1 MTSVI
6 AHIPASHSVAT
17 RADTALPYSEI
28 AEQAVLSAMLC
39 DPDVIPK
46 VSKTLDRDAFFN
58 AAHKRMFDAMLTLH
72 AKDIAVDPLTIV
84 AELERSGTLEATGG
98 REYLAYLIEVVPSA
112 ANVEHHAKIVH
123 RHAQRRQLIKA
134 ADTARMMAMREDAEP
149 DEIARQLQADTL
161 PIAVDDGEQGFRVV
175 SRSDIDALG
184 DAIHLRGV
192 ATSEGRIPGL
202 ATGFPEIDD
211 VTQGFRLSEYVTIGA
226 VPKAWKTAL
235 LHNILLNMIRS
246 GETVGMVSAEI
257 GRAQTLERMIS
268 ADAMIPINTIG
279 RGSLVDEEWR
289 RFALSGNMLENRL
302 HIDDQAY
309 PELGDVVTRCT
320 DLKARVPSISAI
332 GVDYLQLIT
341 SRHRGMSTVDEINA
355 VSRALKSL
363 AKRLNVVVFA
373 PFQCNFKEI
382 DKRDDKRPQKGD
394 VQGAS
399 GPIQDADFAIL
410 LYNDMLYNPMA
421 APILEANV
429 AACRRTPPFV
439 AKLKMY
445 PEFQLLGSDKAQQR
459 MRERIANQDRN
470 RELL

>member
-6 AHIPASHSVAT
+6 AHIPSSHPVAT
-17 RADTALPYSEI
+17 RPDTALPYSEI

-39 DPDVIPK
+39 DPDVIPS

-175 SRSDIDALG
+175 SRADIDRVA

-192 ATSEGRIPGL
+192 ATSEGRVPGL

-211 VTQGFRLSEYVTIGA
+211 VTQGFRPSEFVTVGA
-226 VPKAWKTAL
+226 VPKGWKTAL
-235 LHNILLNMIRS
+235 VDNFALNLIRS
-246 GETVGMVSAEI
+246 GEIGGKVSAEI
-257 GRAQTLERMIS
+257 GRDQQIERLIS
-268 ADAMIPINTIG
+268 ADATIPISSIA
-279 RGSLVDEEWR
+279 RGSLVTDEWK
-289 RFALSGNMLENRL
+289 RFLVSGNLIEDRL
-302 HIDDQAY
+302 HIDDESY
-309 PELGDVVTRCT
+309 PELSDVLTRCT
-320 DLKARVPSISAI
+320 DLKSRIPSLSFLI
-332 GVDYLQLIT
+332 VDYIQLVQAGL
-341 SRHRGMSTVDEINA
+341 RGRRGDEEINT
-355 VSRALKSL
+355 VTRALKGL
-363 AKRLNVVVFA
+363 AKRLNVVLFA

-394 VQGAS
+394 AQGAS

-421 APILEANV
+421 SPILEVNF
-429 AACRRTPPFV
+429 AACRRTAPFV

-445 PEFQLLGSDKAQQR
+445 PDFQLLGSDKAHQR
-459 MRERIANQDRN
+459 MRERLANQDRN